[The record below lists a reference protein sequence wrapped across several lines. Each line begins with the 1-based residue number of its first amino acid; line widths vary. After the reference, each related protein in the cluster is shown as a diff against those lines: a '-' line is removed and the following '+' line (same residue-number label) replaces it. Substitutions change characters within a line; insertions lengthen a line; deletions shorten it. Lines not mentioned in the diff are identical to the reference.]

1 MASSGC
7 SVARA
12 KTKLI
17 AASAYTGPETAKD
30 AVHTEDPGM
39 EKRIG
44 ASGAK
49 TKTNH
54 ARISTLTAAKTIAT
68 RCGVPE
74 PRVVVARVLAF
85 SSALAPR
92 APMRAPIAA

>member
-54 ARISTLTAAKTIAT
+54 ARISTLTAAKKIAT
-68 RCGVPE
+68 RCGDKE
-74 PRVVVARVLAF
+74 PLAVARVLAF
-85 SSALAPR
+85 SSALAPL
-92 APMRAPIAA
+92 ARAPIAA

>member
-7 SVARA
+7 SVARL

-17 AASAYTGPETAKD
+17 AAKTYTGPETAKD
-30 AVHTEDPGM
+30 AVHTEDPGS

-54 ARISTLTAAKTIAT
+54 ARISTLNAAKKIVT

-74 PRVVVARVLAF
+74 PLEVARVLAF
-85 SSALAPR
+85 SSALAPL
-92 APMRAPIAA
+92 ARAPIAA